1 MWNQKSRLWWR
12 QTAYRNLFFIWRF
25 ISDNICSL
33 MSWSG
38 LRLFRLTA
46 QGSNNCRG
54 CWILVKIGGVV
65 LRVYLLHRMQVYVL
79 VCHYVGV
86 EARFMVMEWRLGQTK
101 AEKEEKWEGWR
112 ERDVEKFWRINY
124 HVNSKLK
131 ADQRLYR
138 VNVFFS
144 SLFSFFVFLHT
155 PSCSCSTK
163 GLMVLLDL
171 FAPV

>member
-65 LRVYLLHRMQVYVL
+65 LRVYLYVL

-144 SLFSFFVFLHT
+144 SLFSFLVFLHT

>member
-1 MWNQKSRLWWR
+1 
-12 QTAYRNLFFIWRF
+12 
-25 ISDNICSL
+25 

-65 LRVYLLHRMQVYVL
+65 LRVYLYVL

-101 AEKEEKWEGWR
+101 AEEEK
-112 ERDVEKFWRINY
+112 
-124 HVNSKLK
+124 
-131 ADQRLYR
+131 
-138 VNVFFS
+138 
-144 SLFSFFVFLHT
+144 
-155 PSCSCSTK
+155 
-163 GLMVLLDL
+163 
-171 FAPV
+171 